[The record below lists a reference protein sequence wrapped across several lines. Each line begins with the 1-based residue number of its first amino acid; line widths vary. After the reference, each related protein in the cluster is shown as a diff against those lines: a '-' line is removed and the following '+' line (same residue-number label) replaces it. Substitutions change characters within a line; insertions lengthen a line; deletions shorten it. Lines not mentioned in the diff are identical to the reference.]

1 MAEINKQLENLIID
15 CLFELSHPLTGA
27 PVTILWDEVKH
38 EVILQTP
45 GDVVAVHAISA
56 NQFLAMSP
64 YAVLQ
69 LARSFAEDAG
79 VAA

>member
-1 MAEINKQLENLIID
+1 MNRQLENHIID
-15 CLFELSHPLTGA
+15 CLFELSRPLTGV
-27 PVTILWDEVKH
+27 PVTISLDADSH
-38 EVILQTP
+38 EVVLQTV
-45 GDVVAVHAISA
+45 GVVVAVHTINA

-64 YAVLQ
+64 HAVLQ

>member
-1 MAEINKQLENLIID
+1 MAEMNKQLENLIID

-38 EVILQTP
+38 EVILQTR
-45 GDVVAVHAISA
+45 GDVAAVHAINA

>member
-1 MAEINKQLENLIID
+1 MNKQLENLIID

-38 EVILQTP
+38 EVILQTR
-45 GDVVAVHAISA
+45 GDVAAVHAINA

>member
-1 MAEINKQLENLIID
+1 MNRQLENHIID
-15 CLFELSHPLTGA
+15 CLFELSRPLTGV
-27 PVTILWDEVKH
+27 PVTISLDADSH
-38 EVILQTP
+38 EVALQTV
-45 GDVVAVHAISA
+45 GVVVAVHTINA

-64 YAVLQ
+64 HAVLQ

>member
-1 MAEINKQLENLIID
+1 MNKKLENLIID
-15 CLFELSHPLTGA
+15 CLFELSRPLTGA
-27 PVTILWDEVKH
+27 PVIILWDEVKH
-38 EVILQTP
+38 EVILQTT
-45 GDVVAVHAISA
+45 GDVVAVHVINA

-64 YAVLQ
+64 HAVMQ

>member
-1 MAEINKQLENLIID
+1 MNKQLENLIID
-15 CLFELSHPLTGA
+15 CLFELSRSLTGA
-27 PVTILWDEVKH
+27 SVTISLDADNH
-38 EVILQTP
+38 EVILQTI
-45 GDVVAVHAISA
+45 GTVVAVHSINA

-64 YAVLQ
+64 HAILQ

>member
-1 MAEINKQLENLIID
+1 MNKQLENLIID
-15 CLFELSHPLTGA
+15 CLFELSRPLTGA
-27 PVTILWDEVKH
+27 SVTISLDADNH
-38 EVILQTP
+38 EVILQTI
-45 GDVVAVHAISA
+45 GTVVAVHTINT

-64 YAVLQ
+64 HAVLQ